1 MPPKSI
7 MQVRVRMPR
16 DLHKKIQREAD
27 RHGQTINAE
36 ILVRL
41 EGSFE
46 IKQTLD
52 RVEEMVRSLLPTT
65 VYVPEE
71 RRTDITRADWESP
84 VVPEKRRSIISN
96 VAPKGDKSDD

>member
-52 RVEEMVRSLLPTT
+52 RVEEMVRSMLPTVSSVAPRPT
-65 VYVPEE
+65 V
-71 RRTDITRADWESP
+71 
-84 VVPEKRRSIISN
+84 SN
-96 VAPKGDKSDD
+96 VAERISTITSPTVTWREESDD